1 MFLNCSSLESLP
13 NISNWNIN
21 KVENMSYMFAGCS
34 SLNSFP
40 KIDNWLNNDKI
51 KQDEMFK
58 DCKEDI
64 IPKKTNK

>member
-1 MFLNCSSLESLP
+1 
-13 NISNWNIN
+13 
-21 KVENMSYMFAGCS
+21 MSYMFAGCS

-40 KIDNWLNNDKI
+40 KNDNWINIDKI
-51 KQDEMFK
+51 KQDEMFR